1 MCSGYINIDFIVI
14 NCYILVTHYVSF
26 LGSAMKYYDEYY
38 EARQHLN
45 LSQLAYDVVQL
56 DKYAMQGKPSF
67 AKAINHIFE
76 MYRDTADAA
85 IDLSC
90 GRYVDALNDAL
101 SAVPESPEKQAIIQ
115 TLRDAYRKQLI
126 QTAKSYPRGRSF
138 KVQLY
143 RENFA
148 FVSEWHAAS
157 EWRDTKE
164 AYDHTAGKF
173 IKAVIEEYA
182 RKPLAER
189 ESILFRDFIDL
200 ANDCIRTEKTMLITL
215 KNNYRY
221 EIRPFC
227 VCRDSGNNFN
237 YLVGY
242 AKLAGAEPD
251 TECLVSYRISNI
263 KAFKKTGKSGH
274 LTESRK
280 KDADRRL
287 QTVGVQFLLQESETI
302 QIKLTPH
309 GSGMYDRQAHLRPS
323 FDSRQQNE
331 DGSWLY
337 EFSCTP
343 MQIYFYFFKF
353 GADAEVLSPADL
365 RERFAKQYND
375 AFALYSVNTR

>member
-1 MCSGYINIDFIVI
+1 MDN
-14 NCYILVTHYVSF
+14 
-26 LGSAMKYYDEYY
+26 YDEYY

-45 LSQLAYDVVQL
+45 LSQFAYDVVEL
-56 DKYAMQGKPSF
+56 DKYALQGKPSF

-85 IDLSC
+85 IDLAC

-101 SAVPESPEKQAIIQ
+101 SAVPESPEKEAIIR
-115 TLRDAYRKQLI
+115 TLREKQRQRLI
-126 QTAKSYPRGRSF
+126 HIANSYPRGRSF

-143 RENFA
+143 RDNFA
-148 FVSEWHAAS
+148 FISEWH
-157 EWRDTKE
+157 DTEE
-164 AYDHTAGKF
+164 AYDRTAGRF

-200 ANDCIRTEKTMLITL
+200 ANDCIRTEKAMLVTL

-221 EIRPFC
+221 EVRPFR
-227 VCRDSGNNFN
+227 VCRDTENNFN

-242 AKLAGAEPD
+242 AKLAGAEPE

-280 KDADRRL
+280 RDAEGKL
-287 QTVGVQFLLQESETI
+287 QTVGVQFLLQEPETI

-323 FDSRQQNE
+323 FDSRQQTE
-331 DGSWLY
+331 DGLWLY

-353 GADAEVLSPADL
+353 GADAEVLSPPEL
-365 RERFAKQYND
+365 RGRFLEQYKK
-375 AFALYSVNTR
+375 AIVIYEKKS

>member
-1 MCSGYINIDFIVI
+1 MEN
-14 NCYILVTHYVSF
+14 
-26 LGSAMKYYDEYY
+26 YDEYY

-45 LSQLAYDVVQL
+45 LSQLAYDVVEL
-56 DKYAMQGKPSF
+56 DKYALQGKPSF
-67 AKAINHIFE
+67 TKAINHIFE

-85 IDLSC
+85 IDLAC
-90 GRYVDALNDAL
+90 GRYVDSLKDELA
-101 SAVPESPEKQAIIQ
+101 SIPENPEKETIIQ
-115 TLRDAYRKQLI
+115 TLRDTYRKRLI
-126 QTAKSYPRGRSF
+126 RTANSYPRGRSF

-148 FVSEWHAAS
+148 FISEWH
-157 EWRDTKE
+157 DTE
-164 AYDHTAGKF
+164 AAYDHTAGRF

-200 ANDCIRTEKTMLITL
+200 ANDCIRTEKAILVTL

-221 EIRPFC
+221 EVRPFR
-227 VCRDSGNNFN
+227 VCRDTGNNFN

-242 AKLAGAEPD
+242 AKLAGAESE

-280 KDADRRL
+280 RDAEGKL
-287 QTVGVQFLLQESETI
+287 QTVGVQFLLQEPETI

-323 FDSRQQNE
+323 FDSRQQTE
-331 DGSWLY
+331 DGLWLY

-353 GADAEVLSPADL
+353 GADAEVLSPPEL
-365 RERFAKQYND
+365 RGRFLEQYKK
-375 AFALYSVNTR
+375 AIVIYEKKS

>member
-1 MCSGYINIDFIVI
+1 
-14 NCYILVTHYVSF
+14 
-26 LGSAMKYYDEYY
+26 MKNYDEYY

-45 LSQLAYDVVQL
+45 LSQFAYDVVEL
-56 DKYAMQGKPSF
+56 DKYALQGKPSF
-67 AKAINHIFE
+67 AKAINRIFE

-85 IDLSC
+85 IDLAC
-90 GRYVDALNDAL
+90 GRYVDSLKDELA
-101 SAVPESPEKQAIIQ
+101 SIPENPEKETIIQ
-115 TLRDAYRKQLI
+115 TLRDTYRKRLI
-126 QTAKSYPRGRSF
+126 RTANSYPRGRSF

-200 ANDCIRTEKTMLITL
+200 VNDCIRTEKTILITL

-227 VCRDSGNNFN
+227 VCRDPGNTYN

-242 AKLAGAEPD
+242 SKVAGASTD
-251 TECLVSYRISNI
+251 TECLASYRISNI
-263 KAFKKTGKSGH
+263 QSYKKTGKSGH

-280 KDADRRL
+280 KDADRKL
-287 QTVGVQFLLQESETI
+287 QTVGVQFLLQEPEAI
-302 QIKLTPH
+302 QIKLTPR
-309 GSGMYDRQAHLRPS
+309 GNSMYDSQAHLRPA
-323 FDSRQQNE
+323 FDNRQKNE

-343 MQIYFYFFKF
+343 IQVQFYFFKF
-353 GADAEVLSPADL
+353 GADAEVLSPPAL
-365 RERFAKQYND
+365 RERFMEQYEK
-375 AFALYSVNTR
+375 ALAVYKKS